1 MNLTHILTL
10 TKHSNFSKTRL
21 LIYPFQWFIFALE
34 TLCFKTQLLF
44 VIKFLW
50 MSGFD
55 GLLFYTSLLQLDSK
69 YNSIK
74 LN

>member
-1 MNLTHILTL
+1 MC
-10 TKHSNFSKTRL
+10 FM
-21 LIYPFQWFIFALE
+21 FALKS
-34 TLCFKTQLLF
+34 LCFKTQLLF

-69 YNSIK
+69 YNQNYSTTMPSSKCIK
-74 LN
+74 VQVPLTH